1 MVSPAAVSNV
11 LARTSAAFTR
21 VPKTN
26 SIPAQHSNSFWESLR
41 YINFPHWP
49 VTQLTGKTHWGIL
62 GEGSTIIFVPLCHV
76 PFFTCPNTCMECR
89 QPCCACLMPAH
100 PKGNHH
106 PHHLDLNSQ
115 ITHPTC
121 QYLQFSV
128 PYSCRKRAL
137 LQKSWN
143 IPSISRYPLL
153 SAGRSY
159 GAT

>member
-11 LARTSAAFTR
+11 LARTSAAFTW

-41 YINFPHWP
+41 YINFPHWL

-89 QPCCACLMPAH
+89 QPCCTWLMPTH

-121 QYLQFSV
+121 HISAILCPLQ
-128 PYSCRKRAL
+128 
-137 LQKSWN
+137 LQKE
-143 IPSISRYPLL
+143 SIAPKELKHTFNKQVSL
-153 SAGRSY
+153 
-159 GAT
+159 T